1 MKPIASGLQRFT
13 ARISS
18 SLRIPQIFILYCSFR
33 CSLRSSFKF
42 SSVFVYFFANAA
54 VESLASVLDMSIKIF
69 YLTNMFLSFEYIPV
83 S

>member
-1 MKPIASGLQRFT
+1 MKPIASGLQRFA

-18 SLRIPQIFILYCSFR
+18 FLRIPQILILH

-54 VESLASVLDMSIKIF
+54 VESLASALDMSIKIF
-69 YLTNMFLSFEYIPV
+69 NLTNIFLSLEYVFV